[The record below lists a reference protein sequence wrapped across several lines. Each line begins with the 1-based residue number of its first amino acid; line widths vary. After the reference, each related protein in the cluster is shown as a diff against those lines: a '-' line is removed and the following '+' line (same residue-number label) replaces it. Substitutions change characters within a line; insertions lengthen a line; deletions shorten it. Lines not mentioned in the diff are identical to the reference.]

1 MTPSNRAPI
10 ILLSVLRLVLN
21 TGYRMVYPFLP
32 VFARGLGVDLAA
44 VSLIL
49 SVRALVGA
57 LGPFLGTI
65 ADSHGRKFGMLIGV
79 VVFTLGVILVAI
91 WPALLPFAL
100 ALILITL
107 GKAVFDPSMHAYVG
121 DIIPYHV
128 RGGAIAI
135 IEMSWSISFILGIP
149 FMGFLINRY
158 GWQSP
163 FTVLGLLGLLT
174 LLILARYLPAGET
187 PPAGQPGRKLPIW
200 HHLRLV
206 FTNRLALMGILFSVL
221 TAASNESINVIFGVW
236 IEASFGLQLAALG
249 LASVVIG
256 FSELSGEGLA
266 GLITDRLGK
275 MRAIASGVIL
285 NCAAA
290 LLLPVLGGT
299 LAGALGG
306 LFFFY
311 ITFEFTLVST
321 LPVMT
326 EILPRA
332 RATLLAAGIG
342 AFSLGRAIGAAL
354 AAPLYAISFWANSGA
369 SVLFNLLALL
379 ALLQLAR
386 ALQVKS
392 AAT

>member
-1 MTPSNRAPI
+1 MLA
-10 ILLSVLRLVLN
+10 VLRLVLN

-32 VFARGLGVDLAA
+32 VFARGLGVELGA
-44 VSLIL
+44 VSLII
-49 SVRALVGA
+49 SVRSLIGA

-65 ADSHGRKFGMLIGV
+65 ADSRGRKTGMLAGV
-79 VVFTLGVILVAI
+79 VLFTLGTFVVAV

-107 GKAVFDPSMHAYVG
+107 GKAIFDPSMHAYVG
-121 DIIPYHV
+121 DIVPYQA

-149 FMGFLINRY
+149 FMGYLIDRN

-163 FTVLGLLGLLT
+163 FTVLGFLGLLT
-174 LLILARYLPAGET
+174 LLILARYLPGRLLTA
-187 PPAGQPGRKLPIW
+187 ADQPGNKKPFW
-200 HHLRLV
+200 HHLQVV
-206 FTNRLALMGILFSVL
+206 FTNRLALLGIAFSVL

-249 LASVVIG
+249 AASAVIG
-256 FSELSGEGLA
+256 FSELAGESLA

-275 MRAIASGVIL
+275 MRAITAGVLL
-285 NCAAA
+285 NCLAAV
-290 LLLPVLGGT
+290 LLPVLGGS
-299 LAGALGG
+299 LAGALAG

-326 EILPRA
+326 EILPSA

-354 AAPLYAISFWANSGA
+354 AVPLFAAGFWANSTM
-369 SVLFNLLALL
+369 SVTLNLLALL
-379 ALLQLAR
+379 VLVQLGR
-386 ALQVKS
+386 ALQTNS
-392 AAT
+392 AAA

>member
-1 MTPSNRAPI
+1 
-10 ILLSVLRLVLN
+10 
-21 TGYRMVYPFLP
+21 MVYPFLP

-392 AAT
+392 AAA

>member
-392 AAT
+392 AAA